1 VFMQREVF
9 RFDVAVVVLVDAV
22 RPVTQLDVMVVASGQ
37 QQGVLDRLTQM
48 DIVVIVVVVATAVAV
63 VVEVERQLMVVA
75 LGLFLGVVDVVG
87 ETTFTEILRQF
98 ILDVVVA
105 HFVAIVV
112 VIVVDRWR

>member
-48 DIVVIVVVVATAVAV
+48 DIVVVVVATAVAV

-112 VIVVDRWR
+112 VVVDRWR